1 MVGAP
6 ARRQQ
11 VAYAQKRGLSQRKAC
26 ALLSTSRSS
35 VHYQS
40 RLQERDE
47 PLIKAMTELAADD
60 GTHYR
65 AFVCTRPNPWGYP
78 AGDRS
83 CKLDQIEPPHLGR
96 LMDKIKNGEKRNPAE
111 YFYTIGEESNE

>member
-1 MVGAP
+1 MD
-6 ARRQQ
+6 Q
-11 VAYAQKRGLSQRKAC
+11 VV
-26 ALLSTSRSS
+26 T
-35 VHYQS
+35 
-40 RLQERDE
+40 
-47 PLIKAMTELAADD
+47 MTELAADD
-60 GTHYR
+60 GAPYR
-65 AFVCTRPNPWGYP
+65 AFVCTRPNQWGYP